1 MVIDHNTS
9 TIIGIGCEVTMAVF
23 SRFIPNFNSLFTTQC
38 TCTVHVQLTNRGL
51 ITTVC
56 ILIRFECYQNPK
68 GKRTTIIDTV
78 TVL

>member
-1 MVIDHNTS
+1 
-9 TIIGIGCEVTMAVF
+9 MAVF

-38 TCTVHVQLTNRGL
+38 TVHIQLTNRGL

-56 ILIRFECYQNPK
+56 ILIRFECYQKPK

-78 TVL
+78 TVYYVCTDFSRFL